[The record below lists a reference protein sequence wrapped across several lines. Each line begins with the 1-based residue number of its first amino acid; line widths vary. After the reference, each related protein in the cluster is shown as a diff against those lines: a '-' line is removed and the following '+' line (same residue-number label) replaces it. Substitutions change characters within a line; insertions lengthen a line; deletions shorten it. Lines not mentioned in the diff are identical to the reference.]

1 MAIHAFA
8 GTFLKRHDELG
19 ASAAFIDELPS
30 AVMLCDP
37 RTFLITYA
45 NKSSVAL
52 LKTIQH
58 ILPIKAEEIVGAS
71 IDVFHKAPAHQRK
84 LLADPRNL
92 PHTAVIKAA
101 DELLELKINAVHDAR
116 GVYRYA
122 QLTWSVVT
130 ETVAQKKK
138 AEHLL
143 NMIEEMP
150 INVMTCTL
158 GDFRINYAN
167 RASLETLRRIEQHL
181 PISVDTLIGSS
192 IDVFHKNP
200 SHQRKMLS
208 DPANLPHVATI
219 KVGPEYLQLRVS
231 AMRDAAQTY
240 IGPMITWSIMTEN
253 VAMAS
258 SVTEVVGSMTETSDE
273 MQSSSSRLLELTE
286 HSDQTASAVSAA
298 AVEMSA
304 SFDEISGQIRQA
316 TGMSRDAADKAVA
329 ADGLVGGLAQSVE
342 RIGAITSLIDKIAG
356 QTNLLALN
364 ATIEAARVGEAGKG
378 FAVVAQEVKAL
389 AVQTATATQDI
400 RQQVETVQAASEAAA
415 RAVSDITGNVSQLSD
430 VFMALSA
437 GVEEQVVTNRSVSQM
452 ITGVSDATSEIRGAA
467 LSVRRIADQVTGFAG
482 RLTDEVGAML
492 KS

>member
-1 MAIHAFA
+1 
-8 GTFLKRHDELG
+8 
-19 ASAAFIDELPS
+19 
-30 AVMLCDP
+30 MLCDP
-37 RTFLITYA
+37 QSFLICYA
-45 NKSSVAL
+45 NKSSIAL

-58 ILPIKAEEIVGAS
+58 ILPLPAEDIIGAS

-92 PHTAVIKAA
+92 PHTAVIRAGGEA
-101 DELLELKINAVHDAR
+101 LELKINAVRDAR
-116 GVYRYA
+116 GTYRYA
-122 QLTWSVVT
+122 QLSWSVVT
-130 ETVAQKKK
+130 QVLEQQRKT
-138 AEHLL
+138 ENLL

-181 PISVDTLIGSS
+181 PISVDELIGSS

-200 SHQRKMLS
+200 SHQHRMLS
-208 DPANLPHVATI
+208 DPSNLPHVATI
-219 KVGPEYLQLRVS
+219 KVGPEFLQLRVS

-253 VAMAS
+253 VTMAT
-258 SVTEVVGSMTETSDE
+258 SVTEVVGSMTNTSGE

-342 RIGAITSLIDKIAG
+342 RIGAITSLIDKIAA

-389 AVQTATATQDI
+389 AVQTANATQDI
-400 RQQVETVQAASEAAA
+400 RQQVETVQNASEAAA

-452 ITGVSDATSEIRGAA
+452 ITGVSDATGEIRGAA
-467 LSVRRIADQVTGFAG
+467 MAVRRIADQVTGYAG
-482 RLTDEVGAML
+482 RLTDEVGSLL

>member
-1 MAIHAFA
+1 MW
-8 GTFLKRHDELG
+8 KRNESFDL
-19 ASAAFIDELPS
+19 ATAYLDELPS
-30 AVMLCDP
+30 AIMLCDP
-37 RTFLITYA
+37 QTFLIAYA

-58 ILPIKAEEIVGAS
+58 VLPVKAEAIVGAS
-71 IDVFHKAPAHQRK
+71 IDIFHKAPAHQRK
-84 LLADPRNL
+84 LLSDPKNL
-92 PHTAVIKAA
+92 PHTAVIKAG
-101 DELLELKINAVHDAR
+101 DQILELKINAVRDAR
-116 GVYRYA
+116 GGYRYA

-130 ETVAQKKK
+130 EILEQKKK

-167 RASLETLRRIEQHL
+167 RASLETLRRIEKHL
-181 PISVDTLIGSS
+181 PISVDSLIGSS

-200 SHQRKMLS
+200 SHQQRMLS

-219 KVGPEYLQLRVS
+219 KVGPEFLQLRVS
-231 AMRDAAQTY
+231 AMRDAAQNY

-253 VAMAS
+253 VTMAN
-258 SVTEVVGSMTETSDE
+258 SVTEVVGSMTDTSGE
-273 MQSSSSRLLELTE
+273 MQSSSTRLMQLTE

-316 TGMSRDAADKAVA
+316 TGMSREAAEKAVA

-389 AVQTATATQDI
+389 AVQTASATQDI
-400 RQQVETVQAASEAAA
+400 RQQVETVQSASEAAA
-415 RAVSDITGNVSQLSD
+415 RAVSDITANVSQLSD
-430 VFMALSA
+430 VFVALSA

-452 ITGVSDATSEIRGAA
+452 ITGVSDATGEIRTAA
-467 LSVRRIADQVTGFAG
+467 MAVRAIADRVTGFAG
-482 RLTDEVGAML
+482 RLTNEVSTLL